1 MMYMSELVKE
11 KPENISKLIEIAI
24 SEELDLS
31 DVNKL
36 IEIADR
42 KKALEEFRQLYKD
55 DATKTYG
62 KNDFNKTI
70 GCLVVIL

>member
-42 KKALEEFRQLYKD
+42 KKALEEFR
-55 DATKTYG
+55 
-62 KNDFNKTI
+62 
-70 GCLVVIL
+70 